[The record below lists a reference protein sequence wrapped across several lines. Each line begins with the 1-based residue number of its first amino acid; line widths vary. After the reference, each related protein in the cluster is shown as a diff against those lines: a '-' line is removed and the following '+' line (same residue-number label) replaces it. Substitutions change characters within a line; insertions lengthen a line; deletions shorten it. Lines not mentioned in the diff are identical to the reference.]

1 MNIMQDIPFPQ
12 NVFAELGIGSAE
24 LPKDAEATLYYVLYS
39 ECRQKDADILLMR
52 YRDNI
57 PLKEIGSSYLLSPAR
72 VHSLTADTIQK
83 LKNEKNMNLLR
94 KGVKKYIAEEKE
106 RAYQLG
112 LGEYQKTFQKQKE
125 KERTYEDKYNDSI
138 EKLNLMPRT
147 YNALLDNELNFNG
160 IRMISKVGDIIAV
173 GSKGILQV
181 KGIGMKGFD
190 EIAEILVK
198 DYGEDPRKWRWRRYR
213 D

>member
-1 MNIMQDIPFPQ
+1 MNIIQDMPFPL

-39 ECRQKDADILLMR
+39 ECRQRDADILLMR

-57 PLKEIGSSYLLSPAR
+57 SLKDIGSSYLLSPAR
-72 VHSLTADTIQK
+72 VHSLTNETLQK
-83 LKNEKNMNLLR
+83 LKKEENINLLC

-106 RAYQLG
+106 KSYQFG
-112 LGEYQKTFQKQKE
+112 LGKYQKNFQQQKE
-125 KERTYEDKYNDSI
+125 EERIYEDKYNDSI

-147 YNALLDNELNFNG
+147 YNALLDNEINFNG
-160 IRMISKVGDIIAV
+160 IRMISKVGDIIAI
-173 GSKGILQV
+173 GGKGILQV

-198 DYGEDPRKWRWRRYR
+198 EYDEDPRKWRWRRYR
-213 D
+213 E